1 LDRLR
6 DLFESI
12 TGTRVDSRDVKAIAE
27 TIGIDLSDSEA
38 VGEFESRWQATQA
51 GLAAAPPLDDAFGI
65 VEPVFQDVIERY
77 PGIFDPESL
86 AMHPPATRML
96 IATRAIDAQVDN
108 GGWPAVFYNSAVDL
122 LPAAIEGYR
131 LLGLERHAALASRI
145 AEHGWIEPTGESP
158 DDPSWEAFDAEWFA
172 LEDAEAAR
180 ARFIREHPT
189 AFGSDVPGASMVDR

>member
-1 LDRLR
+1 M
-6 DLFESI
+6 
-12 TGTRVDSRDVKAIAE
+12 TGTRADDSREVEMAAKAL
-27 TIGIDLSDSEA
+27 GIDVNDSAA
-38 VGEFESRWQATQA
+38 VDELERRWLAMQAD
-51 GLAAAPPLDDAFGI
+51 LEAAPPLDDAFGI

-86 AMHPPATRML
+86 AMHSAATRML